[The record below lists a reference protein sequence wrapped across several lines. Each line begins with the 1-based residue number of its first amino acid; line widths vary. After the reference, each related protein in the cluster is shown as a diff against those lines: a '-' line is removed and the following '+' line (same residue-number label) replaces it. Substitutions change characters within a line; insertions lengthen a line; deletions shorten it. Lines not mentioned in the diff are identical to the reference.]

1 MAFNTERVKLKSVCE
16 IKYGKDHKKL
26 ADGSVPAYGSGGLM
40 RYVDKSIH
48 DKKSVLIPRKGTL
61 SNLFL
66 VEPPFWTVDT
76 LFWTDIDTQKINPDF
91 LYYQLC
97 TMDLASRNVGTA
109 VPSLTTALLN
119 ELEIML
125 PSMEVQEKIVSV
137 LSAMD
142 AKIRVNSKIND
153 NLQQQAAALFANFYD
168 RAETEVGFTEIIQI
182 LGGGTPKTGESSYWN
197 GSVPF
202 FTPKDIGS
210 PYTLTTEK
218 TITEEGLTRCNSRLY
233 PVNTVFVTARGTVGK
248 VGLPGVPMA
257 MNQSCYA
264 LVGKNIH
271 QLLVYFYTLKAVD
284 RLKHKASGA
293 VFDAITTRDFESET
307 ITQLSDDD
315 AKDFLDV
322 AEPIYQAVL
331 SNSIEN
337 LRLASLRDSLLPKL
351 MSGEIDVSDI
361 QL

>member
-48 DKKSVLIPRKGTL
+48 NKKSVLIPRKGTL

-97 TMDLASRNVGTA
+97 TMDLASCNVGTA

-153 NLQQQAAALFANFYD
+153 NLAA
-168 RAETEVGFTEIIQI
+168 
-182 LGGGTPKTGESSYWN
+182 
-197 GSVPF
+197 
-202 FTPKDIGS
+202 
-210 PYTLTTEK
+210 
-218 TITEEGLTRCNSRLY
+218 
-233 PVNTVFVTARGTVGK
+233 
-248 VGLPGVPMA
+248 
-257 MNQSCYA
+257 
-264 LVGKNIH
+264 
-271 QLLVYFYTLKAVD
+271 
-284 RLKHKASGA
+284 
-293 VFDAITTRDFESET
+293 
-307 ITQLSDDD
+307 
-315 AKDFLDV
+315 
-322 AEPIYQAVL
+322 
-331 SNSIEN
+331 
-337 LRLASLRDSLLPKL
+337 
-351 MSGEIDVSDI
+351 
-361 QL
+361 